1 MRLLIIA
8 LLALVAVT
16 PLAEAQGRYQVAPG
30 DRLSIEVLEDPALN
44 RQALVLPDGR
54 FSFPFAGTV
63 VAAGRTVDQIETAL
77 EAAIAPNF
85 ASEPNVFV
93 TVQEAQGA
101 LAGVPLEAVPVTI
114 TVYMMGEVAD
124 PGAKELEPG
133 TTFLQAMALTGGM
146 TRFAAQNRVQLRR
159 QLADGRSQVVE
170 INFKALAAGAAL
182 SRDIVLGEGDV
193 ILVPERRLFE

>member
-1 MRLLIIA
+1 MKYLITA
-8 LLALVAVT
+8 LLALVAAAGVAT
-16 PLAEAQGRYQVAPG
+16 AQGRYQISPG

-44 RQALVLPDGR
+44 REALVLPDGR

-63 VAAGRTVDQIETAL
+63 VAAGRTVEEVENAL
-77 EAAIAPNF
+77 ETAIAPNF
-85 ASEPNVFV
+85 ASSPNVFV
-93 TVQEAQGA
+93 TVQSAEGS
-101 LAGVPLEAVPVTI
+101 LLGDLPLELPTI
-114 TVYMMGEVAD
+114 TVYMMGEVES
-124 PGAKELEPG
+124 PGAKDLTPG

-159 QLADGRSQVVE
+159 PLPGGRSQVVE
-170 INFKALAAGAAL
+170 INFRALSNGAAL